1 MLLLNHTAKVFRK
14 TQVGTGISRKYGDNP
29 VSVIKCL
36 AQPMSDKD
44 AVANGY
50 DIGQAYTVYCD
61 VNSDVKSGD
70 KLEVIGMIMYVQ
82 GIKRYVNQP
91 PVSHLELACT
101 STEGK

>member
-1 MLLLNHTAKVFRK
+1 MLLLNHSAKVFRK
-14 TQVGTGISRKYGDNP
+14 SQVGTGIARRYVEAG
-29 VSVIKCL
+29 SVIKCL

-70 KLEVIGMIMYVQ
+70 KLEVIGLTMYVQ